1 MSIKDI
7 SKTIQLTMI
16 EDSECYITTPYLTF
30 TEDKEDIY
38 TSMNIEQYQLWTDIK
53 NLIKDKKEFNISV
66 K

>member
-7 SKTIQLTMI
+7 SRTIQLTMI
-16 EDSECYITTPYLTF
+16 EDSECYFTISYLTF

-38 TSMNIEQYQLWTDIK
+38 TPMNIEQYQLWTDIK